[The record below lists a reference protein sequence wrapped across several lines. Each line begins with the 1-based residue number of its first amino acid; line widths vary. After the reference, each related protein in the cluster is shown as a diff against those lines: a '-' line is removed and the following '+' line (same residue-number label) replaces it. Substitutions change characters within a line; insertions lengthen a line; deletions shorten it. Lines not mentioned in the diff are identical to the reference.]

1 MSILSSLYRIFD
13 PLKPLKGEDLE
24 YLYVPRKTPIA
35 ANFADTIR
43 MSGGEIKA
51 VITGQPGSGKST
63 ELSKVAQL
71 LEKEFFIVQLD
82 AEARLDIFNV
92 NHLEVLIGAVATM
105 YKTAEDKSIHINQKP
120 LEKIAQTL
128 NKVTKKRDISL
139 ELEAPKLLQ
148 MVGITFKF
156 GLDWEIVKEIS
167 IEPEINDILSYI
179 DEAINE
185 VRNTTNRL
193 PLWIIDGLDKIEFDM
208 AKRIFAESRLLVYPN
223 CPIIYSS
230 PFALFHSPNF
240 QRVRNYFSS
249 TASYEIPNIL
259 LFKRETG
266 EPIKENYEFF
276 YKIIDTR
283 LKKVG
288 IKRENFIENEALE
301 LFIQSC
307 GGIIREFIYFI
318 QYAIQELQQRKMNK
332 IDLYIAKDVIQRV
345 QREKIRG
352 LTKERL
358 DILCQIYKEK
368 PSILPSETK
377 EGLIFELL
385 QNLYILYYEDKEPW
399 YFIHPVL
406 ETFIKTQ
413 CPE

>member
-1 MSILSSLYRIFD
+1 MTLSSLYRTFN

-24 YLYVPRKTPIA
+24 CLYVPRETPIA
-35 ANFADTIR
+35 SNFSDTIR

-63 ELSKVAQL
+63 ELSKVARL
-71 LEKEFFIVQLD
+71 LEKDFFVVQLD
-82 AEARLDIFNV
+82 AETRLDIFNV

-105 YKTAEDKSIHINQKP
+105 YKATEDKSIHINQRP
-120 LEKIAQTL
+120 LEKITETL
-128 NKVTKKRDISL
+128 NNVTKKRGFSL
-139 ELEAPKLLQ
+139 GLETSKLLQ

-156 GLDWEIVKEIS
+156 GLDWERVQEIS
-167 IEPEINDILSYI
+167 IEPEISDILSCI
-179 DEAINE
+179 DESINE
-185 VRNTTNRL
+185 VKEATGYL

-249 TASYEIPNIL
+249 TASCEIPNIPL
-259 LFKRETG
+259 LERETG
-266 EPIKENYEFF
+266 KSIKENYEFF
-276 YKIIDTR
+276 YKIMDLR

-288 IKRENFIENEALE
+288 VKRREFIEDKALE

-307 GGIIREFIYFI
+307 GGVVREFIYLI

-332 IDLYIAKDVIQRV
+332 INSNIAEYVIERV
-345 QREKIRG
+345 RKEKIRG

-368 PSILPSETK
+368 PSVLPSEIK
-377 EGLIFELL
+377 EGLHFELL
-385 QNLYILYYEDKEPW
+385 QNLYILYYENREPW
-399 YFIHPVL
+399 YFIHPIL
-406 ETFIKTQ
+406 ESFIKTQ
-413 CPE
+413 CPK